1 MLSHAYT
8 ILIYFCVGSP
18 GHGKYVVDG
27 LNANEKSFI
36 TMLMTTMK
44 LTGAATNA
52 LNMVMHTTISNTD
65 ISLAMVLKNYISD
78 PTRTH
83 KLIYHR
89 KKQKKS

>member
-36 TMLMTTMK
+36 TMLMTTVQ
-44 LTGAATNA
+44 LTDAATN
-52 LNMVMHTTISNTD
+52 NSHMVIYTTMSNTD
-65 ISLAMVLKNYISD
+65 ISIA
-78 PTRTH
+78 R
-83 KLIYHR
+83 
-89 KKQKKS
+89 